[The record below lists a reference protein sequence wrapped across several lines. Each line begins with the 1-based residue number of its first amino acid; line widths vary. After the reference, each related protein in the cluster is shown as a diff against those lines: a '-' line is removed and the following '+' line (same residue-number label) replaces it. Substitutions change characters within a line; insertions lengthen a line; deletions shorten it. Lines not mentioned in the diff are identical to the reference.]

1 MRTRPVTRALFPCLL
16 LLTACSAEV
25 AVETQPFNQTVPVTS
40 LLQPVYAEV
49 AIDVPDEAV
58 ADNLHIHVEDIST
71 SLTIVNPTKSLT
83 LETGARLSFQGQATP
98 DNPVLYTNGN
108 LPEYFTSAAV
118 LLPTQSY
125 KPGESKPI
133 TITDPV
139 LVQAAGKKR
148 IWLIVNNTVKQI
160 DIGTDTL
167 PVNILLQNI
176 IFRATVTKSFP
187 NVGGAMEVG
196 GM

>member
-1 MRTRPVTRALFPCLL
+1 MPRALFLCLL
-16 LLTACSAEV
+16 LLTACSAKV
-25 AVETQPFNQTVPVTS
+25 AVETKPFTQTVPVTS
-40 LLQPVYAEV
+40 ILEPIYAKV

-58 ADNLHIHVEDIST
+58 GTDIQVQDIST

-83 LETGARLSFQGQATP
+83 LEAGARMSFTGQATP
-98 DNPVLYTNGN
+98 DNPVLYTNAN
-108 LPEYFTSAAV
+108 LPAYFNSAFV

-125 KPGESKPI
+125 KPGETRPV

-139 LVQAAGKKR
+139 LVKAAGKQR

-160 DIGTDTL
+160 DIGTDTF
-167 PVNILLQNI
+167 PVNILLKDI

-187 NVGGAMEVG
+187 NVGGALELG

>member
-1 MRTRPVTRALFPCLL
+1 MHRALFPCLL

-40 LLQPVYAEV
+40 ILQPVYAEV

-58 ADNLHIHVEDIST
+58 GPDIHVEEIST

-83 LETGARLSFQGQATP
+83 LEAGARLSFKGQATP
-98 DNPVLYTNGN
+98 DNPVLYTATN
-108 LPEYFTSAAV
+108 LPAYFNEAFV
-118 LLPTQSY
+118 LLPTQSFT
-125 KPGESKPI
+125 PGETRPV

-148 IWLIVNNTVKQI
+148 IWIIVNNTVKQVG
-160 DIGTDTL
+160 IGTDTL
-167 PVNILLQNI
+167 PVNILLKDI
-176 IFRATVTKSFP
+176 IFRATVTKYFP
-187 NVGGAMEVG
+187 NVGGALEVG